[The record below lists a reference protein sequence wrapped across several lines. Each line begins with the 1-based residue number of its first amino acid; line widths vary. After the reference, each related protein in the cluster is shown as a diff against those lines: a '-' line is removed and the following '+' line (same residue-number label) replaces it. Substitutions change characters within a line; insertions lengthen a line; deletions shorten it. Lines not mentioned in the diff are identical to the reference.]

1 MPTSSEFAARLF
13 DPDDCLIV
21 AEVGQAHEGSLGNAL
36 AYIDA
41 AAAAGA
47 HAIKFQ
53 THIAAAEST
62 PREPWRVKFSP
73 QDETRFDY
81 WKRMEFTPAQWE
93 LLAARAAEKGI
104 FFLSSA
110 FSFEAVSLLEK
121 LQMPAW
127 KVGAGETVNLPLIR
141 RMASTGKPVLLS
153 SGMSAWAEMDA
164 AVECARGYGAPV
176 AVFQCTTKYP
186 CPAGETGLNVI
197 AQLRARY
204 GCPAGLSDHSGTTH
218 AGIAA
223 AALGASMV
231 EVHITFSRACF
242 GPDVPASLTI
252 EELATLVQGVRF
264 VKTALAHPVDKDA
277 MAAGMDH
284 LKQTFGRSIVAAR
297 PLPAGTRLTAADIAL
312 RKPGGGL
319 TPALFDSLPGR
330 LLRRDLQTNDLLTE
344 EDLE

>member
-1 MPTSSEFAARLF
+1 MPTSSDFPARLN
-13 DPDDCLIV
+13 DPSGCLVI

-47 HAIKFQ
+47 DAVKFQ

-62 PREPWRVKFSP
+62 PREPWRVRFSP
-73 QDETRFDY
+73 QDETRFGY

-93 LLAARAAEKGI
+93 LLASRAAERGI

-110 FSFEAVSLLEK
+110 FSFEAVDLLERIGV
-121 LQMPAW
+121 PAW
-127 KVGAGETVNLPLIR
+127 KVGAGETVNLPLIE
-141 RMASTGKPVLLS
+141 RMARTGKPVLLS
-153 SGMSAWAEMDA
+153 SGMSGWAEMDA
-164 AVECARGYGAPV
+164 AVACVRAAGAPV

-186 CPAGETGLNVI
+186 CPAEDTGLNVL
-197 AQLRARY
+197 AELRQRY
-204 GCPAGLSDHSGTTH
+204 GCPVGLSDHSGVTH

-223 AALGASMV
+223 AALGASMI

-242 GPDVPASLTI
+242 GPDVPASLTLD
-252 EELATLVQGVRF
+252 ELATLVQGARF

-277 MAAGMDH
+277 MAAGMSI
-284 LKQTFGRSIVAAR
+284 LKRTFGRSIVAAR
-297 PLPAGTRLTAADIAL
+297 DLAPGTRLAASDIAL

-319 TPALFDSLPGR
+319 PPDRFHSIPGR
-330 LLRRDLQTNDLLTE
+330 VLRREIAANEALTE
-344 EDLE
+344 EDFE

>member
-1 MPTSSEFAARLF
+1 MPTSSDFTARLD
-13 DPDDCLIV
+13 DPQSCLII
-21 AEVGQAHEGSLGNAL
+21 AEIGQAHEGSLGNAL

-47 HAIKFQ
+47 GAVKFQ

-81 WKRMEFTPAQWE
+81 WRRMEFTAPQWA
-93 LLAARAAEKGI
+93 LLAERAAQRGL

-110 FSFEAVSLLEK
+110 FSFEAVDLLESTG
-121 LQMPAW
+121 MPAW

-141 RMASTGKPVLLS
+141 RMARTGKPVLLS
-153 SGMSAWAEMDA
+153 SGMSSWAEMDA
-164 AVECARGYGAPV
+164 AVDCVRSQGAPV
-176 AVFQCTTKYP
+176 AIFQCTTKYP
-186 CPAGETGLNVI
+186 CPAEQTGLNVI
-197 AQLRARY
+197 AELRERY
-204 GCPAGLSDHSGTTH
+204 GCPVGLSDHSGVTH

-223 AALGASMV
+223 AALGASMI

-252 EELATLVQGVRF
+252 EQLASLTEGVRF
-264 VKTALAHPVDKDA
+264 VKTALAHPVDKNA
-277 MAAGMDH
+277 MAESMEH
-284 LKQTFGRSIVAAR
+284 TKRIFGRSIVAAR
-297 PLPAGTRLTAADIAL
+297 PLRAGIRLAESDIAL

-319 TPALFDSLPGR
+319 PPDRFDTIPGR
-330 LLRRDLQTNDLLTE
+330 VLRRDLDANELFGE
-344 EDLE
+344 EDFE

>member
-1 MPTSSEFAARLF
+1 MPTSSDFLGRLN
-13 DPDDCLIV
+13 DPGGCLII

-47 HAIKFQ
+47 DAVKFQ

-62 PREPWRVKFSP
+62 PREPWRVKFSA

-81 WKRMEFTPAQWE
+81 WKRMEFTPSQWA
-93 LLAARAAEKGI
+93 LLAERATAKGLY
-104 FFLSSA
+104 FLSSA
-110 FSFEAVSLLEK
+110 FSFEAVELLERIGV
-121 LQMPAW
+121 PGW

-141 RMASTGKPVLLS
+141 RMARTGKPVLLS
-153 SGMSAWAEMDA
+153 SGMSSWAEMDA
-164 AVECARGYGAPV
+164 AVECVRSHGAPV

-197 AQLRARY
+197 GQLRTRY

-223 AALGASMV
+223 AALGATMI

-242 GPDVPASLTI
+242 GPDVPASITI
-252 EELATLVQGVRF
+252 
-264 VKTALAHPVDKDA
+264 
-277 MAAGMDH
+277 
-284 LKQTFGRSIVAAR
+284 GRSIVAAR
-297 PLPAGTRLTAADIAL
+297 PLAAGATITEADIAL

-319 TPALFDSLPGR
+319 GPSRFESIAGR
-330 LLRRDLQTNDLLTE
+330 KLRRDLEINALITE